1 MKRTLILLSTIA
13 LASSGCARFATTQKD
28 ITYQEGQKV
37 RVVYTRASS
46 HSFLESASKLQ
57 GWRAGNNGT
66 QTAEVNALE
75 QTADN
80 QHLGALL
87 IQLGQVL
94 SKVP

>member
-1 MKRTLILLSTIA
+1 MKRALLLLSTIT
-13 LASSGCARFATTQKD
+13 LVSGCARFATTQKD
-28 ITYQEGQKV
+28 ITYQDGKAV
-37 RVVYTRASS
+37 HVVYTRASS